1 MMLMGGVDSDDN
13 NEITVDNISLLPSV
27 IRQRLIDMLQNM

>member
-1 MMLMGGVDSDDN
+1 MMLMGGDDSDDN